1 MCVCGR
7 GGTISFPSVSS
18 GYGDDGAGVLQLES
32 RIHLLQGAPQV
43 DERCSSC
50 FIRVRKRRFGQVRI
64 SLWGR
69 PLKGSCSCSF
79 VDRAPPRV
87 WECNKAAHWFSRL
100 SHGFPPGEATM
111 VVQRASSS
119 TQSNIIQPSQ
129 KQWQCCTVYRPSGSP
144 DRRTELPLRS
154 ADIQTFHLTTADGAG
169 HQSRL
174 QSVELYF
181 YFWNILNKLN
191 SCHKMPHS
199 FFFSHEG
206 KIIKPFLSR

>member
-1 MCVCGR
+1 MVAEILELLWWVRVCVCVGG
-7 GGTISFPSVSS
+7 GGTIGFPSVSS

-32 RIHLLQGAPQV
+32 RIHLLQGALQV

-64 SLWGR
+64 SLRGR
-69 PLKGSCSCSF
+69 PLKGSWSCSF

-100 SHGFPPGEATM
+100 SHGEATM

-129 KQWQCCTVYRPSGSP
+129 KQ
-144 DRRTELPLRS
+144 
-154 ADIQTFHLTTADGAG
+154 
-169 HQSRL
+169 
-174 QSVELYF
+174 
-181 YFWNILNKLN
+181 
-191 SCHKMPHS
+191 
-199 FFFSHEG
+199 
-206 KIIKPFLSR
+206 